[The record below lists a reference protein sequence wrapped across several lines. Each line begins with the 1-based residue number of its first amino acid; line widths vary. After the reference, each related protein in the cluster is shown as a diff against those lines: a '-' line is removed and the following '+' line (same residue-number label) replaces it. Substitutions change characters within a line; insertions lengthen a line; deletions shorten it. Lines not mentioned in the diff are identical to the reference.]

1 MWRAYIAQSKY
12 SVVLDGIANDGA
24 PVLQAIKKVA
34 EYFALPANR
43 NVVVKWFE
51 EHSTASI
58 DNDYSAIWS
67 ILAGTVFYN
76 AGLYEETLK

>member
-1 MWRAYIAQSKY
+1 MWRAYIAQGKY
-12 SVVLDGIANDGA
+12 SVVLDGVSNDGA

-34 EYFALPANR
+34 EYFAQPANR

-51 EHSTASI
+51 ENSSASI
-58 DNDYSAIWS
+58 DTEHSALWS
-67 ILAGTVFYN
+67 ILAGTVYYN

>member
-1 MWRAYIAQSKY
+1 M
-12 SVVLDGIANDGA
+12 LDGIPNNGA

-34 EYFALPANR
+34 EYFAQPANR

-51 EHSTASI
+51 EHSTSI
-58 DNDYSAIWS
+58 DSEDFAIWS
-67 ILAGTVFYN
+67 ILAGTVYYN